1 MNQRRC
7 WSTLAIMQPVIH
19 TAPEPPREK
28 ACSDAD
34 RMAERAAEHTC
45 TWCPNCSAKLES
57 SRCKL
62 VCRQCGYYMSCA
74 DYY

>member
-1 MNQRRC
+1 MP
-7 WSTLAIMQPVIH
+7 SVIH

-28 ACSDAD
+28 T
-34 RMAERAAEHTC
+34 RAAENTC
-45 TWCPNCSAKLES
+45 MWCPNCAARLES

>member
-1 MNQRRC
+1 MP
-7 WSTLAIMQPVIH
+7 SVIH

-28 ACSDAD
+28 T
-34 RMAERAAEHTC
+34 RATEDTC
-45 TWCPNCSAKLES
+45 MWCPNCAARLES

-62 VCRQCGYYMSCA
+62 VCRQCSYYMSCA